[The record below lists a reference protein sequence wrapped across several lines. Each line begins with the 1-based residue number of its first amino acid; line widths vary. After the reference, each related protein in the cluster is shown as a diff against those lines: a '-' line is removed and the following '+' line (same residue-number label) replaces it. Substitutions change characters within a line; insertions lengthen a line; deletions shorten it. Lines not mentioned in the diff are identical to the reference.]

1 MWLRVS
7 PLACCTESAARL
19 QLEIPTRDIKLETV
33 FFENREVWRKTAI
46 HYSRKT
52 PMFLRGFQED
62 GKLDFVVKVKWQ
74 KYLEASVQSIRDLE
88 LEPATDQAT
97 VLCCLCLSRP
107 SPQSLPVPDAP
118 GQPPAHSRAQSGT
131 GDLLPKPLLHMNIL
145 PEESQRA
152 LGMFIFTS
160 TLLLAYF
167 WQRYTLHLL

>member
-1 MWLRVS
+1 
-7 PLACCTESAARL
+7 
-19 QLEIPTRDIKLETV
+19 
-33 FFENREVWRKTAI
+33 
-46 HYSRKT
+46 
-52 PMFLRGFQED
+52 MFLRGFQEG

-107 SPQSLPVPDAP
+107 SPQSLPVPAAP
-118 GQPPAHSRAQSGT
+118 RQPPAHSRAQSGT
-131 GDLLPKPLLHMNIL
+131 GDLLPKPLLHMHVL

-167 WQRYTLHLL
+167 WQRYTLHLLQQRIDEMQPSLLTLCCSQGSRTHFCFLSLFNS